1 MQDRAMQD
9 RGPDFH
15 GEQKKSA
22 SVAMSY
28 RALITTD
35 RALTMPADASAAS
48 SAEGRA
54 TLFMGMVHTT
64 GVSLH
69 SGAPL
74 HSAGLCWCS

>member
-1 MQDRAMQD
+1 MQD

-15 GEQKKSA
+15 GEQKNA

-35 RALTMPADASAAS
+35 GALTMPSDASAAS
-48 SAEGRA
+48 SAEGCA

-74 HSAGLCWCS
+74 HCAGLCWCS